1 MTARRNGRHWGV
13 SVSNS
18 RNTAFGSLAWLVLA
32 FAMSWSSASVASAR
46 TIYVAPNG
54 TDDATGTSVWP
65 IRTINQAVK
74 VAVAGDK
81 IIVRDGVYQE
91 IVQVWKGGTK
101 TRPLQ
106 IVAEH
111 KGLAVIQGTGT
122 PWDTDLVA
130 ITADN
135 VQFSGF
141 TVRGSTRSGI
151 SVWKASDVLVA
162 DNTVTESQR
171 AGIWVG
177 APGLGQSTRV
187 RIIGN
192 TVINNCLENSDLS
205 WTGGWPR
212 AIAVDVSTVATISK
226 NVVAQNYGEGIGL
239 LSTQNAKINKN
250 SVFDNF
256 SVEIYLDNAPQST
269 VTQNIVF
276 STADT
281 SFFRTGNP
289 AYGILIANEA
299 TEFYMPSRKIRVTGN
314 TLIGSG
320 TATYVGVDHQGS
332 LIESTIRP
340 NTARAT
346 MNRDALIKSISRL
359 VKIPVASLLPC
370 SSVLLCPTK

>member
-1 MTARRNGRHWGV
+1 MTAKRIGRHWGD
-13 SVSNS
+13 STSNS
-18 RNTAFGSLAWLVLA
+18 GRTAFGSLAWLVLA

-46 TIYVAPNG
+46 TIYVAPG
-54 TDDATGTSVWP
+54 GSDSATGTLVWP
-65 IRTINQAVK
+65 IRTINQALK
-74 VAVAGDK
+74 VAVSGDK
-81 IIVRDGVYQE
+81 IIVRDGVYPE
-91 IVQVWKGGTK
+91 IVRVSKGGTQS
-101 TRPLQ
+101 RPLQ

-111 KGLAVIQGTGT
+111 KWLAVIQGAGT

-130 ITADN
+130 IAADH

-141 TVRGSTRSGI
+141 AVRGSTRSGI
-151 SVWKASDVLVA
+151 AVWMASDVLVA
-162 DNTVTESQR
+162 DNIVTDSQR

-177 APGLGQSTRV
+177 APALGQSTRV

-192 TVINNCLENSDLS
+192 TVTNNCLENSDLA

-212 AIAVDVSTVATISK
+212 AIAVDVSTGATISK

-239 LSTQNAKINKN
+239 LSTQSSTINKN
-250 SVFDNF
+250 VVFDNF
-256 SVEIYLDNAPQST
+256 SVGIYLDNAPLST
-269 VTQNIVF
+269 VTQNLVF

-320 TATYVGVDHQGS
+320 NATYVGVDNHTS

-340 NTARAT
+340 NVVRAT
-346 MNRDALIKSISRL
+346 MTRDALIKSISRL
-359 VKIPVASLLPC
+359 VKIPVASRLTCGP
-370 SSVLLCPTK
+370 VLLCPAK